1 MSWPGKPAFDIPA
14 ELLEDLLGL
23 EFTYIRIYCGDVG
36 SISLDYIKEDQNYG
50 LGDFRS
56 LVVKTHHQVVY

>member
-1 MSWPGKPAFDIPA
+1 MVNSPGKPAFDIPA

-23 EFTYIRIYCGDVG
+23 EFTLLRRCWEYLVG
-36 SISLDYIKEDQNYG
+36 IDYG

-56 LVVKTHHQVVY
+56 FSYSKLPDDKSKRPTT